1 MRIKYLYIKL
11 LLIYILSSVVHSSE
25 IEFESEDLKIKNDG
39 KLIFAVNSKTQIQS
53 ENLEIIS
60 KNVEYNKETN
70 ILKFFNDV
78 VFIDLKNNLK
88 IESNEIIYKRNN
100 NLIFSSGATKF
111 DVKNK
116 YKITSSNVFY
126 DRIKKQIYANDK
138 ADIIDEEKNIYKLE
152 DRYNLDIEKEI
163 IKSKKSVVIDNK
175 KNKYIF
181 EDLAINLKNNEIAGN
196 ELKIEFEDSYFGNK
210 KNDPILRGRSA
221 YSNKDELNIQK
232 AVFSTCN
239 IANKECRGWELNSE
253 KFTHNKKKKIFE
265 YKNSWLKIFDI
276 KLLYFPYFNHPDP
289 SVKRKSGFLTPSYKT
304 SENLGTSIKFP
315 YFKVLGSDKDI
326 TFSPR
331 YFADKSFLLQNEY
344 RQILKQSKVLSDFG
358 FLVGEAGTK
367 GHLFYNLVGR
377 YNDVTS
383 YELNLQS
390 VKGDNYLKNH
400 DLKDNSL
407 LIDNENLLISD
418 FNINW
423 NFEDSQLN
431 SSFKVF
437 EDLSRNYHDRY
448 QYIFPE
454 YSFKKNIEIPENYN
468 GKFNFDTY
476 GYNKNYNTNINES
489 VLVNNFHFKSNDIIS
504 SSGLVT
510 NYDLL
515 IKNANSY
522 SEKSGIFKKN
532 ENYELFETFI
542 LENNLPLIRKDE
554 LYTYYLIPKTSL
566 RYSPNGSSDLSSKD
580 LVLNYNNV
588 FSLDRISTNYQVE
601 SGEALTLGLE
611 FQKNDNKLGNI
622 INFRV
627 ANVVKPNKE
636 YKLPS
641 KSKLNQT
648 RSDIFGDLNL
658 RINNHMN
665 LGYTFSYDR
674 DLDYSNLDAIS
685 LNFNVNNFITKFK
698 YYSENHDFG
707 DEENIKNSTS
717 FKFDSENSIKFNT
730 SKDLK
735 DDFTEYYNLAYEYLT
750 DCISVNFNFNK
761 TFYSD
766 GNLEPDKTLS
776 FLIKIIPFTE
786 IGVANISS
794 MIVN

>member
-1 MRIKYLYIKL
+1 M
-11 LLIYILSSVVHSSE
+11 
-25 IEFESEDLKIKNDG
+25 
-39 KLIFAVNSKTQIQS
+39 
-53 ENLEIIS
+53 
-60 KNVEYNKETN
+60 
-70 ILKFFNDV
+70 
-78 VFIDLKNNLK
+78 
-88 IESNEIIYKRNN
+88 
-100 NLIFSSGATKF
+100 
-111 DVKNK
+111 
-116 YKITSSNVFY
+116 
-126 DRIKKQIYANDK
+126 
-138 ADIIDEEKNIYKLE
+138 
-152 DRYNLDIEKEI
+152 
-163 IKSKKSVVIDNK
+163 
-175 KNKYIF
+175 
-181 EDLAINLKNNEIAGN
+181 
-196 ELKIEFEDSYFGNK
+196 
-210 KNDPILRGRSA
+210 
-221 YSNKDELNIQK
+221 
-232 AVFSTCN
+232 
-239 IANKECRGWELNSE
+239 
-253 KFTHNKKKKIFE
+253 
-265 YKNSWLKIFDI
+265 
-276 KLLYFPYFNHPDP
+276 
-289 SVKRKSGFLTPSYKT
+289 
-304 SENLGTSIKFP
+304 GTSIKFP

-627 ANVVKPNKE
+627 ANVVKPNKD